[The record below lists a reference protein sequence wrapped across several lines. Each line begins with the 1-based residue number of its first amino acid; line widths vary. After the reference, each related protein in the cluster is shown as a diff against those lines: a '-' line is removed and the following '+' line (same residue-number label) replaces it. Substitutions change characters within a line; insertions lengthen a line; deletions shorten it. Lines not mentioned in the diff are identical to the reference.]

1 MLLWL
6 GCLQKIF
13 CDHFSKS
20 LVTIQVF
27 TSGTWA
33 PTGFKNGGNQFS
45 LHFGGRTMA
54 IKAWNVGREGQQLC
68 QKIMNQDYLWTVTAE
83 IICDHFEIRDT
94 TVMTFLWTF
103 FSVT

>member
-1 MLLWL
+1 
-6 GCLQKIF
+6 
-13 CDHFSKS
+13 
-20 LVTIQVF
+20 
-27 TSGTWA
+27 
-33 PTGFKNGGNQFS
+33 
-45 LHFGGRTMA
+45 MA

-94 TVMTFLWTF
+94 TVMTFLCTF

>member
-1 MLLWL
+1 
-6 GCLQKIF
+6 
-13 CDHFSKS
+13 
-20 LVTIQVF
+20 
-27 TSGTWA
+27 
-33 PTGFKNGGNQFS
+33 
-45 LHFGGRTMA
+45 MA

-68 QKIMNQDYLWTVTAE
+68 HKIMNQDYLWTVTAE